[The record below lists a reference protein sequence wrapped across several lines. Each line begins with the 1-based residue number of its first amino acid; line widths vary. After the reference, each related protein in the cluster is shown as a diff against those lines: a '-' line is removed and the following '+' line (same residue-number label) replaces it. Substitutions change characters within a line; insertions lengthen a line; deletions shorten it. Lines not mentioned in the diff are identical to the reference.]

1 MSFPL
6 LTAAETRELDARTI
20 AEGTPGETLMQRAGR
35 GVVDAMTRRYGPL
48 LGMRVLVLCGSGGNG
63 GDGFVA
69 ARHLLAQG
77 AEPHVGLMAARE
89 RVSGDARVQLER
101 LEKAGIAVNAIEEGP
116 ALRTLVSRHPHWDY
130 ALDALLGTGA
140 RGTLEGPIAT
150 AVQLLR
156 EMDEGGTRVVAV
168 DLPTGVHADTGEIAR
183 RAVRADLTVTFGV
196 AKRGQLL
203 YPGRAFVG
211 RLEVV
216 DIGLASPA
224 ASGGAP
230 FLELAT
236 FGSMAQLIPLR
247 DPRANKHSVGRVF
260 VLGGSAGMTGA
271 VTLAARAATRS
282 GSGYVEAGVPESLID
297 VMSAKLTEEL
307 PRPLPERRPRV
318 LAVEAMAPALAI
330 AANVHAALVGPGL
343 SRVPCAAELARRF
356 LEVCPVPVVIDADAL
371 NAFEGA
377 AEKLTSLASPAVI
390 TPHLGEMSRLT
401 GETAAAL
408 DLHRIDRA
416 REWSA
421 RWGVVVVLKGAPTVV
436 AAPDGRASVNPT
448 GNPGLATAGT
458 GDVLS
463 GLLTALL
470 AQGLE
475 RYDAARLA
483 VWIHGAAGDRAA
495 AELGQHGMG
504 AMDVLERIPL
514 TMLDLSR
521 RADRMAESTRV

>member
-20 AEGTPGETLMQRAGR
+20 ASGTPGAALMERAGL
-35 GVVDAMTRRYGPL
+35 GIVDAMTRRYGPL
-48 LGMRVLVLCGSGGNG
+48 LGMRVLVLCGPGNNG

-69 ARHLLAQG
+69 ARHLLTQG
-77 AEPHVGLMAARE
+77 AEPHVGLMASPD
-89 RVSGDARVQLER
+89 RVQGDARLQLDK
-101 LEKAGIAVNAIEEGP
+101 LEKAGIAVNAIEEAG
-116 ALRTLVSRHPHWDY
+116 ALRTLVARHPHWDY

-140 RGTLEGPIAT
+140 RGNLEGPIAT

-156 EMDEGGTRVVAV
+156 EMDENGTRVVAV
-168 DLPTGVHADTGEIAR
+168 DVPTGVNADTGEIAR

-211 RLEVV
+211 RLEVI
-216 DIGLASPA
+216 DIGLVSPA
-224 ASGGAP
+224 ASATQP
-230 FLELAT
+230 VLELAT
-236 FGSMAQLIPLR
+236 VGSMARLVPLR
-247 DPRANKHSVGRVF
+247 DPRAHKHSVGQVF

-271 VTLAARAATRS
+271 VALAARAATRS
-282 GSGYVEAGVPESLID
+282 GAGYVEVGVPESLID
-297 VMSAKLTEEL
+297 VLSAKLTEEL

-318 LAVEAMAPALAI
+318 LAVEALQPALTI
-330 AANVHAALVGPGL
+330 AARGHAAIIGPGL
-343 SRVPCAAELARRF
+343 SRVPCAEELARRF
-356 LEVCPVPVVIDADAL
+356 IELCPVPMVIDADAL
-371 NAFEGA
+371 NAFAGSA
-377 AEKLTSLASPAVI
+377 DRFTSLKSPAIV

-401 GETAAAL
+401 GEPAADL

-416 REWSA
+416 REWAA
-421 RWGVVVVLKGAPTVV
+421 RWSVVVVLKGAPTVV

-463 GLLTALL
+463 GLLAALL

-475 RYDAARLA
+475 RYDAARLG

-495 AELGQHGMG
+495 TDLGQHGMG
-504 AMDVLERIPL
+504 ATDVLERIPL

-521 RADRMAESTRV
+521 RADRMAEASRA